1 MGKTLALAF
10 SPDGQW
16 FALPYESVIAVWSME
31 GTRRLTYTG
40 HGESVVALAWSPDGH
55 TLASGTLAGNVHIWD
70 AQTGTLLFEKRYGGP
85 IATVYWLDT
94 TIVIHYQE
102 NSTDQIEEIRQKP
115 EDDQKTAKTTLP
127 HPPP

>member
-1 MGKTLALAF
+1 MEKTLALAF
-10 SPDGQW
+10 SPDGKW
-16 FALPYESVIAVWSME
+16 FALPCESVIAVWSME

-40 HGESVVALAWSPDGH
+40 HGESVAALAWSPDGQ
-55 TLASGTLAGNVHIWD
+55 TIASGTPAGNVHIWD

-102 NSTDQIEEIRQKP
+102 KSTDQIEEIRQKP
-115 EDDQKTAKTTLP
+115 GDDQKMQRITFL